1 MGFMNLRQLEIF
13 RAVMRCRT
21 TVGAAE
27 ELAMSQSAVS
37 NAIRHMEGQ
46 LGFAL
51 FERLSNRLV
60 PTDEARL
67 LLEEAEPLFL
77 HQRAV
82 AERAADLKA
91 GRAGRVRVT
100 ATAELSESLLPL
112 VIPRFLAGRPGVH
125 VSLDTRPLASVLEA
139 VESGL
144 ADVGVAMEADGR
156 QGLEVKPVAEL
167 VAVAVCRRDDPLATL
182 PFVTPTDLA
191 ATPLVAPR
199 HDNRIGLL
207 IAQAF
212 RRAAVPYQ
220 PAVDVR
226 FLNVA
231 ARLVQEGCGAT
242 ILDEIT
248 ASASRFDDL
257 VVRPFQPEIRLRLG
271 VVLPRGRALS
281 RLAHDFITVLEGE
294 TRARLARLTGV

>member
-1 MGFMNLRQLEIF
+1 MGFMNLRQLEVF

-27 ELAMSQSAVS
+27 ELGMSQSAVS
-37 NAIRHMEGQ
+37 NAIRHMEDR

-51 FERLSNRLV
+51 FERISNRLV

-91 GRAGRVRVT
+91 GRAGRIRLV
-100 ATAELSESLLPL
+100 ATAELSETLLPL
-112 VIPRFLAGRPGVH
+112 VIPRFLVGRPGVH
-125 VSLDTRPLASVLEA
+125 VSLDTRPLVSVLEA
-139 VESGL
+139 VETGL
-144 ADVGVAMEADGR
+144 ADIGVAMEADSR
-156 QGLEVKPVAEL
+156 HGLEVKPVAEL
-167 VAVAVCRRDDPLATL
+167 AAVAICRADDPLAALTV
-182 PFVTPTDLA
+182 VTPTDLA
-191 ATPLVAPR
+191 QGPLVAPR
-199 HDNRIGLL
+199 PDNRIGLL
-207 IAQAF
+207 IAEAF
-212 RRAAVPYQ
+212 RRAGVPYQ
-220 PAVDVR
+220 PAIDVR

-248 ASASRFDDL
+248 ASASRFDAL
-257 VVRPFQPEIRLRLG
+257 VVRPFQPDIRLRLQA
-271 VVLPRGRALS
+271 VLPRGRALS
-281 RLAHDFITVLEGE
+281 RLAQDFLAVLETE
-294 TRARLARLTGV
+294 TRSRLAGLTGS